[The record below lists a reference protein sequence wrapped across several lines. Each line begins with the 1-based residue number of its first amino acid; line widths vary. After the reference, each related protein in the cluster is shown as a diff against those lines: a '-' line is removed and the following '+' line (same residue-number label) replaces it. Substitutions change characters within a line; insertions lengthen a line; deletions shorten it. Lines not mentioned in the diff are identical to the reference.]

1 MKDWNIHQYGGPGVV
16 MLEDH
21 LPTPR
26 PGEREVLIRVES
38 ASVNP
43 LDNKLVSGVLK
54 SVFPLTFPYVLG
66 TDAAGTIEAVG
77 AGVTTWKAGDRVF
90 AKCDGGAFAEH
101 LVVPEASLARIPDAV
116 SFADAAALPTA
127 AGTAWEALMEKA
139 GLRAGQTVLI
149 HAGSG
154 GVGHFAVQIAKLAG
168 ARVIATASA
177 PHRALVRELGAD
189 EFIDHESEDFA
200 SKVRDVDVV
209 LDPLGGEVQRK
220 SFGVMRES
228 GVLISLVQP
237 PDATLAAQHK
247 ARAEVMMYKPL
258 ASRLE
263 HIAGLIADGKLRVV
277 TEATFPFDKVPDALA
292 RVATGKAAGKV
303 LVDVA

>member
-1 MKDWNIHQYGGPGVV
+1 MKDWNIHQYGDPDVV
-16 MLEDH
+16 TLED

-26 PGEREVLIRVES
+26 PGDREVLVRVES

-43 LDNKLVSGVLK
+43 LDNKLVSGAMK
-54 SVFPLTFPYVLG
+54 SVFPLKFPYVLG
-66 TDAAGTIEAVG
+66 TDAAGTVEAVG

-101 LVVPEASLARIPDAV
+101 LVVPEGSLARIPDAV

-127 AGTAWEALMEKA
+127 AGTAWEALIEKA
-139 GLRAGQTVLI
+139 ELRAGQTVLI

-154 GVGHFAVQIAKLAG
+154 GVGHFAVQFAKLAG
-168 ARVIATASA
+168 ARVVATTSSA
-177 PHRALVRELGAD
+177 NRALVRQLGAD
-189 EFIDHESEDFA
+189 EVIDHKSEDFA
-200 SKVRDVDVV
+200 TKVRDVDVV
-209 LDPLGGEVQRK
+209 LDPLGGEVQKK
-220 SFGVMRES
+220 SLGVLRE
-228 GVLISLVQP
+228 GGLLISLVQP
-237 PDATLAAQHK
+237 PDQKLAAQLK
-247 ARAEVMMYKPL
+247 VRAELMRHEPL
-258 ASRLE
+258 AGRLE

-292 RVATGKAAGKV
+292 RVASGKAAGKV